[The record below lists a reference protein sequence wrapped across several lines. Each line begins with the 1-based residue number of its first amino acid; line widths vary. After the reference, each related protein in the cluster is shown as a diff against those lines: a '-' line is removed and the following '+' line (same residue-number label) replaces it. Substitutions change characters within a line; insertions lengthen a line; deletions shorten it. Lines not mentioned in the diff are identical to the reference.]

1 MKAQKRDT
9 KKLILDAAEALFSER
24 NFEAVSVRE
33 ITTKAGVQLAL
44 ASYHFKS
51 KQALFEEII
60 ARRAELLNQRRRDA
74 LRAAQQKGSPS
85 LEQILE
91 AFTRPYMEFC
101 IGADSGWR
109 SYSRLIAQ
117 IAQDNQ
123 WLPLIER
130 HFNATALIFVDALC
144 EALPD
149 IPRDNVLRAFVF
161 SIQLMVSAFSSNQRV
176 DTLSHGG
183 VAASDLEAT
192 FGILIPYLAGGFHA
206 LPRAQAPATR
216 SRRKVAGSGALTA

>member
-1 MKAQKRDT
+1 MSAKRDT

-33 ITTKAGVQLAL
+33 ITKRADVQLAL
-44 ASYHFKS
+44 ASYHFES
-51 KQALFEEII
+51 KQALFEEVI

-85 LEQILE
+85 IEQILE

-101 IGADSGWR
+101 IGADPGWR
-109 SYSRLIAQ
+109 NYSRLIAQ
-117 IAQDNQ
+117 IAQGDQ

-130 HFNATALIFVDALC
+130 HFNATALLFVDALC

-149 IPRDNVLRAFVF
+149 IPRDTVLRAFVF
-161 SIQLMVSAFSSNQRV
+161 SIQLMVSAFSYNRRV

-183 VAASDLEAT
+183 VASSDLEAAFAT
-192 FGILIPYLAGGFHA
+192 LIPYLAGGFHA
-206 LPRAQAPATR
+206 LPRAPAVAT
-216 SRRKVAGSGALTA
+216 SRRRKTAALAR

>member
-1 MKAQKRDT
+1 MPAAKRDT

-74 LRAAQQKGSPS
+74 LRTAQQSGSPS
-85 LEQILE
+85 VEQVLE

-101 IGADSGWR
+101 IGAEPGWR
-109 SYSRLIAQ
+109 NYSRLIAQ
-117 IAQDNQ
+117 IAQDSQ

-144 EALPD
+144 EALPEV
-149 IPRDNVLRAFVF
+149 PREGVLRAFVF
-161 SIQLMVSAFSSNQRV
+161 SIQLMVSAFSNNQRV

-192 FGILIPYLAGGFHA
+192 FAVLIPFLAGGFHT
-206 LPRAQAPATR
+206 LPSAQAAANL
-216 SRRKVAGSGALTA
+216 SRRKAGALAR

>member
-1 MKAQKRDT
+1 MTAQKRDT

-74 LRAAQQKGSPS
+74 LRAAQQTGSPS
-85 LEQILE
+85 IEQILE

-101 IGADSGWR
+101 VGTDPGWR

-144 EALPD
+144 EALPN
-149 IPRDNVLRAFVF
+149 IPRDRLLRAFVF
-161 SIQLMVSAFSSNQRV
+161 SIQLMVSAFSNNRRV

-183 VAASDLEAT
+183 VAGGDLEAT
-192 FGILIPYLAGGFHA
+192 FAILIPFLAGGFHS
-206 LPRAQAPATR
+206 LSSTRSVATI
-216 SRRKVAGSGALTA
+216 SRRKAAMLSR